1 MKNTNT
7 TKKVTSETK
16 STIKPVEKPVATKTE
31 KPVATKPVETKSTK
45 PVKTN
50 ETKTVKTEKPV
61 KTNTE
66 KINKLYSFNEVMKLF
81 DEYNIGSKSKTNNY
95 RIINGGSSLHVL
107 KHEYRLYAT
116 SVDFN
121 AISDKKLNDV
131 RCIENDNNC
140 DKLRP
145 HTITMTSNQSLVE
158 VLKIL
163 ALNKLNAPC

>member
-1 MKNTNT
+1 MKNT
-7 TKKVTSETK
+7 TKTNVTNETK
-16 STIKPVEKPVATKTE
+16 SVKPVATKTE

-45 PVKTN
+45 PVA
-50 ETKTVKTEKPV
+50 
-61 KTNTE
+61 NTE
-66 KINKLYSFNEVMKLF
+66 KTNKLYSFNEVMKLF
-81 DEYNIGSKSKTNNY
+81 DEYKIGSKSKTNNY

-107 KHEYRLYAT
+107 KREYRLYAT

-131 RCIENDNNC
+131 KCVENDNVC

-145 HTITMTSNQSLVE
+145 HTITMTSNNALVE

>member
-7 TKKVTSETK
+7 TKTNVTSETK
-16 STIKPVEKPVATKTE
+16 STVKPVEKPVVTKTAKTE
-31 KPVATKPVETKSTK
+31 K

-50 ETKTVKTEKPV
+50 ETKT
-61 KTNTE
+61 
-66 KINKLYSFNEVMKLF
+66 NKLYSFDEVMKLF
-81 DEYNIGSKSKTNNY
+81 DEYKIGSKSKTNNY

-121 AISDKKLNDV
+121 SISDKKLNDV
-131 RCIENDNNC
+131 KCIENDNAR
-140 DKLRP
+140 DTLRP
-145 HTITMTSNQSLVE
+145 HTITMTSNNALVE

>member
-1 MKNTNT
+1 MKVMVLIMKNANV

-16 STIKPVEKPVATKTE
+16 STVKPVEKSTKPVE

-50 ETKTVKTEKPV
+50 ETKT
-61 KTNTE
+61 
-66 KINKLYSFNEVMKLF
+66 NKLYSFDEVMKLC
-81 DEYNIGSKSKTNNY
+81 DESKIGSKSKTNNY

-107 KHEYRLYAT
+107 KREYRLYAT

-131 RCIENDNNC
+131 KCVENDNAR
-140 DKLRP
+140 DILRP
-145 HTITMTSNQSLVE
+145 HTVTITNNQSLVE

>member
-1 MKNTNT
+1 MVLIMKTNT
-7 TKKVTSETK
+7 KTNVTSETK
-16 STIKPVEKPVATKTE
+16 STVKPVEKSTKPVE

-50 ETKTVKTEKPV
+50 ETKT
-61 KTNTE
+61 
-66 KINKLYSFNEVMKLF
+66 NKLYSFNEVMKLF
-81 DEYNIGSKSKTNNY
+81 DEYKIGSKSKTNNY

-107 KHEYRLYAT
+107 KREYRLYAT

-121 AISDKKLNDV
+121 SISDKKLNDV
-131 RCIENDNNC
+131 KCIENDNAC
-140 DKLRP
+140 DTLRP
-145 HTITMTSNQSLVE
+145 HTITMTSNNALVE

>member
-1 MKNTNT
+1 MVLIMKTNT
-7 TKKVTSETK
+7 KTNVTSETK
-16 STIKPVEKPVATKTE
+16 STVKPVE

-50 ETKTVKTEKPV
+50 ETKT
-61 KTNTE
+61 
-66 KINKLYSFNEVMKLF
+66 NKLYSFNEVMKLF
-81 DEYNIGSKSKTNNY
+81 DEYKIGSKSKTNNY
-95 RIINGGSSLHVL
+95 RIMNGGSSLHVL
-107 KHEYRLYAT
+107 KREYRLYAT

-131 RCIENDNNC
+131 KCVENDNAR
-140 DKLRP
+140 DILRP
-145 HTITMTSNQSLVE
+145 HTITMTSNNALVE

>member
-1 MKNTNT
+1 MKNANV
-7 TKKVTSETK
+7 TKNVTSETK
-16 STIKPVEKPVATKTE
+16 STVKPVE

-50 ETKTVKTEKPV
+50 TEKV
-61 KTNTE
+61 
-66 KINKLYSFNEVMKLF
+66 NKLYSFDEVMKLF
-81 DEYNIGSKSKTNNY
+81 NEYKIGSKSKTQNY
-95 RIINGGSSLHVL
+95 RIMNGGSSLHVL
-107 KHEYRLYAT
+107 KREYRLYAT

-131 RCIENDNNC
+131 KCIENDNAR
-140 DKLRP
+140 DTLRP
-145 HTITMTSNQSLVE
+145 HTITMTSNNALVE

>member
-1 MKNTNT
+1 MVLIMKTNT
-7 TKKVTSETK
+7 TKTNTKTNVTSEKK
-16 STIKPVEKPVATKTE
+16 STVKPVE
-31 KPVATKPVETKSTK
+31 KSTK

-50 ETKTVKTEKPV
+50 TEKV
-61 KTNTE
+61 
-66 KINKLYSFNEVMKLF
+66 NKLYSFDEVMKLF
-81 DEYNIGSKSKTNNY
+81 NEYKIGSKSKTNNY
-95 RIINGGSSLHVL
+95 RIMNGGSSLHVL
-107 KHEYRLYAT
+107 KREYRLYAT

-131 RCIENDNNC
+131 KCIENDNVC

-145 HTITMTSNQSLVE
+145 HTVTITNNQSLIE

>member
-1 MKNTNT
+1 MVLIMKNANV

-16 STIKPVEKPVATKTE
+16 STVKPVEKPVATKTE

-50 ETKTVKTEKPV
+50 TEKV
-61 KTNTE
+61 
-66 KINKLYSFNEVMKLF
+66 NKLYSFDEVMNLF
-81 DEYNIGSKSKTNNY
+81 NEYKIGNNSNTKNY

-107 KHEYRLYAT
+107 KHEFRLYAT

-121 AISDKKLNDV
+121 AINGKNITDV
-131 RCIENDNNC
+131 KCVENDNKR
-140 DKLRP
+140 DTIRP
-145 HTITMTSNQSLVE
+145 HTVTITNNQSLIE

-163 ALNKLNAPC
+163 ALNKLNAPR

>member
-1 MKNTNT
+1 MVLIMKTNT
-7 TKKVTSETK
+7 TKTNVTKNVTSETK
-16 STIKPVEKPVATKTE
+16 STVKPVEKPVATKTE
-31 KPVATKPVETKSTK
+31 KPVATKPVETK
-45 PVKTN
+45 
-50 ETKTVKTEKPV
+50 TEKPV

-66 KINKLYSFNEVMKLF
+66 KVNKLYSFDEVMKLF

-107 KHEYRLYAT
+107 KREYRLYAT

-131 RCIENDNNC
+131 KCVENDNVC

>member
-1 MKNTNT
+1 
-7 TKKVTSETK
+7 
-16 STIKPVEKPVATKTE
+16 
-31 KPVATKPVETKSTK
+31 
-45 PVKTN
+45 
-50 ETKTVKTEKPV
+50 
-61 KTNTE
+61 
-66 KINKLYSFNEVMKLF
+66 MKLF

-107 KHEYRLYAT
+107 KREYRLYAT

-121 AISDKKLNDV
+121 AISDKNISDV
-131 RCIENDNNC
+131 KCVENDNVC

-145 HTITMTSNQSLVE
+145 HTVTITNNSSLVE

>member
-1 MKNTNT
+1 MVLIMK
-7 TKKVTSETK
+7 TKNVTSETK
-16 STIKPVEKPVATKTE
+16 STVKPVEKPVETKTE
-31 KPVATKPVETKSTK
+31 KPVATKPVETKTEK

-50 ETKTVKTEKPV
+50 ETKT
-61 KTNTE
+61 
-66 KINKLYSFNEVMKLF
+66 NKLYSFDEVMKLF

-107 KHEYRLYAT
+107 KREYRLYAT

-121 AISDKKLNDV
+121 AISGKKLNDV
-131 RCIENDNNC
+131 KCVENDNNC

-145 HTITMTSNQSLVE
+145 HTITMTSNQSLIE